1 MRSVSHENITGVTD
15 NFNVHDVH
23 FIENIIILHDN
34 ARRGQLRSQ
43 LDGIAVASHKKTCPI
58 ELVQDTV
65 DSAHHVFSHP
75 LWVKR
80 FTCTLQNPKSKGEQ
94 VPSWSESPI
103 LVIAMA
109 RPTFLTLHFVCLVSN
124 WSVTLLFHCGTLS
137 VRCASVSEKI
147 EGMHRSKQLEWLAVT
162 DLDGSPDRWSSVLI
176 ACSAGLTVIKEFGA
190 SLGRCQLREVKLNMF
205 FNQGCDTMS
214 KQRSF

>member
-58 ELVQDTV
+58 VLVQDTV
-65 DSAHHVFSHP
+65 DSADHVFSHP
-75 LWVKR
+75 LWMKR

-109 RPTFLTLHFVCLVSN
+109 RPTLLTLHFVCLVSN
-124 WSVTLLFHCGTLS
+124 WSELFFLIAG
-137 VRCASVSEKI
+137 RCLCACISCEKI